1 MSVNISR
8 PSISG
13 YGASAVSMSFDTNT
27 LVISNAQS
35 SSKTGTFSTFTFTP
49 PGSGGTGNV
58 WSSAITVNGT
68 SNSEFG
74 QSVSMNYDGTRIAV
88 GAPNIGKVYIY
99 DWTGSG
105 WSNYSNIIQC
115 PVTTSS
121 NNFGFSV
128 SISPD
133 LGDRVAI
140 GAPGIN
146 TAYIYELKSNNQWT
160 QTWKHQET
168 TLKSLIKCATSVNS
182 SGYVS
187 VDSEYNNYGYSVAL
201 SLYGDFLAIG
211 APGTDLAEVS
221 NSNSDHTST
230 NFINATYNPT
240 GNIKFGPHVSPDDSD
255 MEVVGQ
261 LGFVQVYKGG
271 LTNTQSWWTSNAL
284 VGQTMYGDA
293 GVHEVN
299 FDLTGSGANWFGTS
313 RWWKEPWSMP
323 RMGFAVDI
331 SDDGTRVV
339 AGSPSFSMKGYQ
351 NETYVG
357 KIELFDF
364 SSSLNAWV
372 KSLSPVTGATMRGCT
387 GHSFKLNSSNNR
399 IVTQDLNSGGFS
411 IMDYSGSSW
420 YQNGNKHSWM
430 SGTPTYGDT
439 VLTTCT
445 ITNGSLIVSAN
456 PGQNSGQVQF
466 YDYLLTNTL
475 AGNTLIGGYMAADEI
490 FLGPSDNSLTNAYDK
505 RISFGGTYNDNNAS
519 LCTIERRVHNSSD
532 LTGASELHIR
542 HQGETQS
549 DHIRLNAPELI
560 FQVGGSDSVTA
571 HMHINKEGNIGIG
584 TALYENTFISSVGDH
599 WLSRSACTAGV
610 DIDKDVQIRNKLN
623 VNYAGR
629 TALSGASGH
638 TISRADTRD
647 NTFVLSNWAGS
658 SQNVSYSSVFRAYE
672 FTGGNSY
679 VQGSSES
686 THGGGA
692 RFGFWLYLKDD
703 HSTYTANNSK
713 GQLLCALGTIPT
725 PGPTAENRYQGCS
738 LYLFYNSSTDRGLRF
753 WLGESNRYYVHQMD
767 FVKNRWYCIDVKFPG
782 QYSGNTTTTLQP
794 KFYDGVGNGG
804 EGGSNAPNNIEDKKN
819 HMLLLVDAV
828 GKNISVSGGG
838 NAGVSQGCI
847 SNPSGFWFGGNNN
860 NNGHDGYGINNVY
873 MGLMYKIG
881 GSGHQSAQPSD
892 LFANGSPPEILCV
905 GGDILTNG
913 RIGVGTVQP
922 NAACHVIGDINVEGE
937 LRQNNSTLIG
947 LGSSSSAGAPLQV
960 LASTSNTS
968 PTNNGIF
975 LSQTGTSGTN
985 HAIMAMKVNGVNSGD
1000 PFVSWDTDVTGWCM
1014 GIDNSDDDK
1023 LKISNSTSSLN
1034 TDTHMEFSSSGTNF
1048 KKTILANGSAG
1059 TSGQVLT
1066 SSGSGGTVSWT
1077 TVSGGGGGSSLSGTN
1092 TFEWGTGVSG
1102 KETNAGKI
1110 GYSTWSTGTNDA
1122 LDIVGAG
1129 TSTTNRAVRIWDKL
1143 GIGTSSPEAHIHTY
1157 IGDHGES
1164 NVYIQAYSDSSGNR
1178 AALFLGTPHYNDSN
1192 SQPKC
1197 AIIADAVGWSRAD
1210 LHFCVEGTAN
1220 NGSAY
1225 RASTSNSRMMI
1236 HSTSG
1241 RVGIGTT
1248 SPTQG
1253 LLVVSGSGSGQ
1264 NLSYA
1269 ILSTSGV
1276 NTGQSGNQY
1285 YGIYATNRVA
1295 GWAFHAFSDRRIK
1308 KNISDINDSSALD
1321 KIRLLEPKIYNYIDE
1336 KQQGTDTVYGFI
1348 AQEVANVLPYAVTVG
1363 EGDIPNILTNSNVS
1377 VTSDSNVLE
1386 LRLDTTVEG
1395 LTLSNTSNI
1404 NITTD
1409 NNQYLTVPVLSFSGS
1424 NVITIQNSD
1433 KFTNVTGAYIHG
1445 EHIQDFNNL
1454 NKDAIWAVSTAALQE
1469 VDRQLQT
1476 EKTKVATLETQVAD
1490 LLARVTALENA

>member
-1 MSVNISR
+1 M
-8 PSISG
+8 
-13 YGASAVSMSFDTNT
+13 AS
-27 LVISNAQS
+27 
-35 SSKTGTFSTFTFTP
+35 
-49 PGSGGTGNV
+49 
-58 WSSAITVNGT
+58 
-68 SNSEFG
+68 
-74 QSVSMNYDGTRIAV
+74 
-88 GAPNIGKVYIY
+88 
-99 DWTGSG
+99 TGS
-105 WSNYSNIIQC
+105 
-115 PVTTSS
+115 
-121 NNFGFSV
+121 
-128 SISPD
+128 
-133 LGDRVAI
+133 
-140 GAPGIN
+140 
-146 TAYIYELKSNNQWT
+146 TAT
-160 QTWKHQET
+160 
-168 TLKSLIKCATSVNS
+168 
-182 SGYVS
+182 
-187 VDSEYNNYGYSVAL
+187 
-201 SLYGDFLAIG
+201 
-211 APGTDLAEVS
+211 
-221 NSNSDHTST
+221 TST
-230 NFINATYNPT
+230 N
-240 GNIKFGPHVSPDDSD
+240 
-255 MEVVGQ
+255 
-261 LGFVQVYKGG
+261 
-271 LTNTQSWWTSNAL
+271 SNHA
-284 VGQTMYGDA
+284 
-293 GVHEVN
+293 N
-299 FDLTGSGANWFGTS
+299 F
-313 RWWKEPWSMP
+313 
-323 RMGFAVDI
+323 
-331 SDDGTRVV
+331 
-339 AGSPSFSMKGYQ
+339 
-351 NETYVG
+351 YVG
-357 KIELFDF
+357 DTHGDSIVDAYIGMVHA
-364 SSSLNAWV
+364 SSTHN
-372 KSLSPVTGATMRGCT
+372 GIY
-387 GHSFKLNSSNNR
+387 NSSNGALTYAER
-399 IVTQDLNSGGFS
+399 RLTPMDL
-411 IMDYSGSSW
+411 Y
-420 YQNGNKHSWM
+420 
-430 SGTPTYGDT
+430 
-439 VLTTCT
+439 
-445 ITNGSLIVSAN
+445 TNG
-456 PGQNSGQVQF
+456 P
-466 YDYLLTNTL
+466 
-475 AGNTLIGGYMAADEI
+475 
-490 FLGPSDNSLTNAYDK
+490 PS
-505 RISFGGTYNDNNAS
+505 
-519 LCTIERRVHNSSD
+519 ER
-532 LTGASELHIR
+532 
-542 HQGETQS
+542 
-549 DHIRLNAPELI
+549 
-560 FQVGGSDSVTA
+560 
-571 HMHINKEGNIGIG
+571 
-584 TALYENTFISSVGDH
+584 
-599 WLSRSACTAGV
+599 LS
-610 DIDKDVQIRNKLN
+610 
-623 VNYAGR
+623 
-629 TALSGASGH
+629 
-638 TISRADTRD
+638 
-647 NTFVLSNWAGS
+647 
-658 SQNVSYSSVFRAYE
+658 
-672 FTGGNSY
+672 
-679 VQGSSES
+679 
-686 THGGGA
+686 
-692 RFGFWLYLKDD
+692 
-703 HSTYTANNSK
+703 
-713 GQLLCALGTIPT
+713 
-725 PGPTAENRYQGCS
+725 
-738 LYLFYNSSTDRGLRF
+738 
-753 WLGESNRYYVHQMD
+753 
-767 FVKNRWYCIDVKFPG
+767 
-782 QYSGNTTTTLQP
+782 
-794 KFYDGVGNGG
+794 
-804 EGGSNAPNNIEDKKN
+804 
-819 HMLLLVDAV
+819 
-828 GKNISVSGGG
+828 
-838 NAGVSQGCI
+838 
-847 SNPSGFWFGGNNN
+847 
-860 NNGHDGYGINNVY
+860 
-873 MGLMYKIG
+873 
-881 GSGHQSAQPSD
+881 
-892 LFANGSPPEILCV
+892 V
-905 GGDILTNG
+905 GGDAYIEQKLGIANVSPMYPLDVT
-913 RIGVGTVQP
+913 
-922 NAACHVIGDINVEGE
+922 GDINFTGT
-937 LRQNNSTLIG
+937 LRQNDSTLIG

-985 HAIMAMKVNGVNSGD
+985 HAIMAMKVAGTNSGD
-1000 PFVSWDTDVTGWCM
+1000 PFVSWDTDVTGWSM
-1014 GIDNSDDDK
+1014 GIDNNDDDK
-1023 LKISNSTSSLN
+1023 LKISNSASSLN
-1034 TDTHMEFSSSGTNF
+1034 TETHMEFSSSGTNF
-1048 KKTILANGSAG
+1048 LKTILANGSAG
-1059 TSGQVLT
+1059 TNGQVLT

-1077 TVSGGGGGSSLSGTN
+1077 TVSGGGGGGSSLSGTN

-1102 KETNAGKI
+1102 KETSAGKI

>member
-27 LVISNAQS
+27 LVISNAQA

-49 PGSGGTGNV
+49 QNNAGTGNV

-74 QSVSMNYDGTRIAV
+74 QSASMNYDGTRIAV

-230 NFINATYNPT
+230 NFINANYNPT
-240 GNIKFGPHVSPDDSD
+240 GNIKFGPHVGIDQEDPDMD
-255 MEVVGQ
+255 VVGQ

-299 FDLTGSGANWFGTS
+299 FDLTGSGQNWFGTS

-323 RMGFAVDI
+323 RMGFTVDI

-351 NETYVG
+351 HETYVG

-430 SGTPTYGDT
+430 SGTPTYGST
-439 VLTTCT
+439 VLTACT

-456 PGQNSGQVQF
+456 PGQNNGQVQF

-519 LCTIERRVHNSSD
+519 LCTIERRVHDSSD

-584 TALYENTFISSVGDH
+584 TALYENTFITSVGDH

-623 VNYAGR
+623 INYAGR
-629 TALSGASGH
+629 TALSGAAGH

-647 NTFVLSNWAGS
+647 NTFVLSNWASS
-658 SQNVSYSSVFRAYE
+658 SQNVTYSSVFRAYE

-679 VQGSSES
+679 VQGPSGSN
-686 THGGGA
+686 HGAGCRIGL
-692 RFGFWLYLKDD
+692 WLYLKDD

-713 GQLLCALGTIPT
+713 GQVLCAFGNVPT
-725 PGPTAENRYQGCS
+725 PAPTTSNRYQGCS
-738 LYLFYNSSTDRGLRF
+738 LYLFYNSASDRGLRF

-767 FVKNRWYCIDVKFPG
+767 FVKHRWYCIDVKFPG

-794 KFYDGVGNGG
+794 QFYT
-804 EGGSNAPNNIEDKKN
+804 SNAPNNIEDKKN
-819 HMLLLVDAV
+819 HMLLLVDGV
-828 GKNISVSGGG
+828 GKNLSVSGGG
-838 NAGVSQGCI
+838 SASVAQGCI
-847 SNPSGFWFGGNNN
+847 SNPSGSWFGGNTTANN
-860 NNGHDGYGINNVY
+860 NDGYGIHDVY
-873 MGLMYKIG
+873 MGLMYYIG

-892 LFANGSPPEILCV
+892 LFANGSPPEILSV

-937 LRQNNSTLIG
+937 FRQNNSTLIG
-947 LGSSSSAGAPLQV
+947 IGSSSSAGAPLQV

-985 HAIMAMKVNGVNSGD
+985 HAIMAMKVNGTNSGD
-1000 PFVSWDTDVTGWCM
+1000 PFVSWDTDVTGWSM
-1014 GIDNSDDDK
+1014 GIDNSDNDK
-1023 LKISNSTSSLN
+1023 LKISNSASALQTE
-1034 TDTHMEFSSSGTNF
+1034 THMEFSSSGTDF
-1048 KKTILANGSAG
+1048 LKTILANGSAG

-1066 SSGSGGTVSWT
+1066 SGGSGGTVSWT
-1077 TVSGGGGGSSLSGTN
+1077 TVSGGGGGSSAWTTSGSDVYR
-1092 TFEWGTGVSG
+1092 GSG
-1102 KETNAGKI
+1102 K
-1110 GYSTWSTGTNDA
+1110 
-1122 LDIVGAG
+1122 
-1129 TSTTNRAVRIWDKL
+1129 
-1143 GIGTSSPEAHIHTY
+1143 
-1157 IGDHGES
+1157 
-1164 NVYIQAYSDSSGNR
+1164 
-1178 AALFLGTPHYNDSN
+1178 
-1192 SQPKC
+1192 
-1197 AIIADAVGWSRAD
+1197 
-1210 LHFCVEGTAN
+1210 
-1220 NGSAY
+1220 
-1225 RASTSNSRMMI
+1225 
-1236 HSTSG
+1236 
-1241 RVGIGTT
+1241 VGIGTT
-1248 SPTQG
+1248 APQRYLDVAGTVSATNGG
-1253 LLVVSGSGSGQ
+1253 LLVRNGDDNTASANAPQITFGWNGNDQYKHFIRTRHNSSAADNSIDFYVCDSTQ
-1264 NLSYA
+1264 NNSL
-1269 ILSTSGV
+1269 TSGV
-1276 NTGQSGNQY
+1276 THNLTLESGKVGMNGITDPEAPLHINASSTGTGPSSNGIYLRQSDSNRNAIIAMRVNGTGSGNPY
-1285 YGIYATNRVA
+1285 VSWDIEGVA
-1295 GWAFHAFSDRRIK
+1295 GWSAGID
-1308 KNISDINDSSALD
+1308 NNNGDCWDLCENWDLNSSSGNVVAQA
-1321 KIRLLEPKIYNYIDE
+1321 IRGSGRTKFRVYE
-1336 KQQGTDTVYGFI
+1336 QGG
-1348 AQEVANVLPYAVTVG
+1348 N
-1363 EGDIPNILTNSNVS
+1363 
-1377 VTSDSNVLE
+1377 VTSDSLWPSWGGGFATWDILCTSMSYSGLSQRSDRNLKDNIVDIPVGLSQILQLRPVRYTWKDVPDGGPHYGLIAQEAEPIIPE
-1386 LRLDTTVEG
+1386 LVRNDGENSTYRIKQEIVPILIKSTQE
-1395 LTLSNTSNI
+1395 LNTK
-1404 NITTD
+1404 ITTLETD
-1409 NNQYLTVPVLSFSGS
+1409 NASL
-1424 NVITIQNSD
+1424 
-1433 KFTNVTGAYIHG
+1433 
-1445 EHIQDFNNL
+1445 
-1454 NKDAIWAVSTAALQE
+1454 
-1469 VDRQLQT
+1469 
-1476 EKTKVATLETQVAD
+1476 KTKVSTLETQVAN

>member
-8 PSISG
+8 PSLSG

-27 LVISNAQS
+27 LVISNAQA
-35 SSKTGTFSTFTFTP
+35 SSKTGTFSTFTYTP
-49 PGSGGTGNV
+49 QNNAGTGNV

-74 QSVSMNYDGTRIAV
+74 QSASMNYDGTRIAV

-128 SISPD
+128 SISSD

-168 TLKSLIKCATSVNS
+168 TLKSLITCATSVNS

-221 NSNSDHTST
+221 SSNSDHNGSSFST
-230 NFINATYNPT
+230 TENST
-240 GNIKFGPHVSPDDSD
+240 GNIKFGPHVGIGYEDPD

-293 GVHEVN
+293 GVHEVD
-299 FDLTGSGANWFGTS
+299 FDVTGYRANWYGTS

-323 RMGFAVDI
+323 RMGFTVDI

-339 AGSPSFSMKGYQ
+339 AGSPSFSMKGFQ
-351 NETYVG
+351 SETWTG

-372 KSLSPVTGATMRGCT
+372 KSLSPLFGATMRGST

-420 YQNGNKHSWM
+420 YQNGNKNSWM
-430 SGTPTYGDT
+430 SGTPTYGST
-439 VLTTCT
+439 VLTACT
-445 ITNGSLIVSAN
+445 ITNGAVIVSAN
-456 PGQNSGQVQF
+456 PGQNNGQVQF
-466 YDYLLTNTL
+466 YNYLLTNTL

-505 RISFGGTYNDNNAS
+505 KISFGGTYADNNAS

-560 FQVGGSDSVTA
+560 FQVGGSDTVTA

-584 TALYENTFISSVGDH
+584 TDLYASTFISSVGDH

-629 TALSGASGH
+629 TALAGASGH

-647 NTFVLSNWAGS
+647 NDFVLSNWASS
-658 SQNVSYSSVFRAYE
+658 SQNVTYSSGFRAYE

-679 VQGSSES
+679 VLGPSGSN
-686 THGGGA
+686 HGAGCRIGL
-692 RFGFWLYLKDD
+692 WLYLKDD

-713 GQLLCALGTIPT
+713 GQVLCAFGTVPT
-725 PGPTAENRYQGCS
+725 PAPTTNNRYQGCS
-738 LYLFYNSSTDRGLRF
+738 LYLFYNSASDRGLRF

-782 QYSGNTTTTLQP
+782 QYSGNTTTSLQP

-804 EGGSNAPNNIEDKKN
+804 EGTSNAPNSIADKKN
-819 HMLLLVDAV
+819 HMLLLVDSV
-828 GKNISVSGGG
+828 GKNLSVSGSGS
-838 NAGVSQGCI
+838 ASVAQGCI
-847 SNPSGFWFGGNNN
+847 SNPSGSWFGGNNTSSTN
-860 NNGHDGYGINNVY
+860 DGYGIHNVY
-873 MGLMYKIG
+873 MGLMYYIG
-881 GSGHQSAQPSD
+881 GSGHQSAQPSV
-892 LFANGSPPEILCV
+892 LFANGSPPEILSV

-937 LRQNNSTLIG
+937 FRQNNSTLIG
-947 LGSSSSAGAPLQV
+947 IGSSSSAGAPLQV
-960 LASTSNTS
+960 LASTSNTT

-985 HAIMAMKVNGVNSGD
+985 HAIMAMKVNGSNSGD
-1000 PFVSWDTDVTGWCM
+1000 PFVSWDTDVTGGGWCM
-1014 GIDNSDDDK
+1014 GIDNSDSDI
-1023 LKISNSTSSLN
+1023 LKIANSKDSLG
-1034 TDTHMEFSSSGTNF
+1034 TDTHMEFSSSGTDF
-1048 KKTILANGSAG
+1048 LKTILANGSAG

-1066 SSGSGGTVSWT
+1066 SGGSGGTASWT
-1077 TVSGGGGGSSLSGTN
+1077 TVSGGGGSNAWTTSGSDVYRS
-1092 TFEWGTGVSG
+1092 SG
-1102 KETNAGKI
+1102 K
-1110 GYSTWSTGTNDA
+1110 
-1122 LDIVGAG
+1122 V
-1129 TSTTNRAVRIWDKL
+1129 
-1143 GIGTSSPEAHIHTY
+1143 GIGTSSPSRYLDVA
-1157 IGDHGES
+1157 
-1164 NVYIQAYSDSSGNR
+1164 
-1178 AALFLGTPHYNDSN
+1178 GTLN
-1192 SQPKC
+1192 
-1197 AIIADAVGWSRAD
+1197 A
-1210 LHFCVEGTAN
+1210 T
-1220 NGSAY
+1220 NG
-1225 RASTSNSRMMI
+1225 
-1236 HSTSG
+1236 
-1241 RVGIGTT
+1241 
-1248 SPTQG
+1248 G
-1253 LLVVSGSGSGQ
+1253 LLVRNGDDNTASANAPQITFGWNGNDQYKHFIRTRHNSSAADNSIDFYVCDSTQNNSLTSGVTHNLTLESGKVGMNGVTEPDAPLHINASSTGTGPSSNGIYVRQSDSNKNAVMGVRVNGSGSG
-1264 NLSYA
+1264 NPYISWD
-1269 ILSTSGV
+1269 IEG
-1276 NTGQSGNQY
+1276 
-1285 YGIYATNRVA
+1285 VA
-1295 GWAFHAFSDRRIK
+1295 GWSAGIDNSNGDCWDLCENWDLNSSSGNVVAQAIRGSGRTKFRIYTDNGSVTGDSNWPSWGGGFSTWDILCMSISYSGLSQRSDRNLK
-1308 KNISDINDSSALD
+1308 DNIVDIPVGLSQILQLRPVRYTWKDVPD
-1321 KIRLLEPKIYNYIDE
+1321 GGPH
-1336 KQQGTDTVYGFI
+1336 YGLI
-1348 AQEVANVLPYAVTVG
+1348 AQEAEPIIPELVRND
-1363 EGDIPNILTNSNVS
+1363 GDNNTYRIKQEIVPILIKATQ
-1377 VTSDSNVLE
+1377 E
-1386 LRLDTTVEG
+1386 L
-1395 LTLSNTSNI
+1395 NTK
-1404 NITTD
+1404 ITTLETD
-1409 NNQYLTVPVLSFSGS
+1409 NASL
-1424 NVITIQNSD
+1424 
-1433 KFTNVTGAYIHG
+1433 
-1445 EHIQDFNNL
+1445 
-1454 NKDAIWAVSTAALQE
+1454 
-1469 VDRQLQT
+1469 
-1476 EKTKVATLETQVAD
+1476 KTKVSTLETQVAN